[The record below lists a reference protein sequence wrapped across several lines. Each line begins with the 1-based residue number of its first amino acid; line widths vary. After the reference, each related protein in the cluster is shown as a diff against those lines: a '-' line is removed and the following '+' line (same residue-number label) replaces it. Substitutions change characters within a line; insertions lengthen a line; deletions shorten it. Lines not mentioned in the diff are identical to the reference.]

1 MQLPFLLIF
10 KLDLLFCRPKLNQPL
25 VVPIAAGGWNR
36 DAVEN
41 RLNALEGTK
50 VGHFAASYSLVAAA
64 AAAAAMVATW
74 PTTMMVSNVD
84 R

>member
-1 MQLPFLLIF
+1 MTSVLVINMQLPFLLIF

-50 VGHFAASYSLVAAA
+50 VGHFAASYSFG
-64 AAAAAMVATW
+64 
-74 PTTMMVSNVD
+74 D
-84 R
+84 EG